1 MFFALIYFLYFYI
14 VFYTNI
20 KNKFLK
26 IKNYYNIFLNKKS
39 LLKTISTTVLNIPFI
54 WRISSILVS
63 FVSG

>member
-54 WRISSILVS
+54 WRISGILVS